1 MYKTSFLIKKTV
13 LLLLLSVVITSNIKA
28 QSRPNLAYVNPFI
41 GTTKSG
47 VLTHWGGDGGT
58 YPGAVAPSGFIQ
70 ISPET
75 RITGAR
81 GYNYADSS
89 IYYFSCLGHHS
100 GFPEG
105 SAGRLFIMP
114 VTTVQDF
121 EPGIYSSRFSHL
133 NEVARPG
140 YYRVKFSDNNIITEA
155 STSTRT
161 GILRFTFPAKTKAQV
176 FVGNAGDIVIVSGK
190 VIHGSALNTV
200 INFSEAFSEKKI
212 GKKWLPVYI

>member
-1 MYKTSFLIKKTV
+1 MYKMYFLAKRV
-13 LLLLLSVVITSNIKA
+13 VGLLLLSLVITLNTKA
-28 QSRPNLAYVNPFI
+28 QNKSNLSYVNPFI

-75 RITGAR
+75 RVTGAR

-105 SAGRLFIMP
+105 SSGRLFIMP
-114 VTTVQDF
+114 VITKEGF
-121 EPGIYSSRFSHL
+121 EPGVYKNRFSHS

-176 FVGNAGDIVIVSGK
+176 YIGNAGDITTISGK
-190 VIHGSALNTV
+190 VKHGSA
-200 INFSEAFSEKKI
+200 
-212 GKKWLPVYI
+212 